1 VRGEKTGHRPP
12 GQTKVC
18 PHTAAIT
25 HLQTADKLA
34 AIMRILTL
42 SDYDLPGS
50 HTRSLS
56 FQRQPKAIQ
65 PASDGQPENCVGNFW
80 RFPTPLT
87 RKNIT
92 RSVSGSIPMRER
104 GKAQLRAWEIGRLAG
119 RLRCDAATRQASSY
133 RDWGHLQEIGRLAGL
148 VLHAYAFPCRSCRVQ
163 RGCDLL
169 ALLLTNKI
177 KRSPERG
184 PSLRQL
190 LRSNTSAKSGR
201 LSGQMSEQPRTISHD
216 ETSLAPLA
224 PTPRTTNIKQKENIS
239 TPAPQVEGLD
249 NRHSANRLTRQDN
262 HKSAKLQSKSPKD
275 DCPFDCHH
283 GIANTHG
290 NLMLPARNKE

>member
-1 VRGEKTGHRPP
+1 
-12 GQTKVC
+12 
-18 PHTAAIT
+18 
-25 HLQTADKLA
+25 
-34 AIMRILTL
+34 MRILAL
-42 SDYDLPGS
+42 DDYDLPGS

-56 FQRQPKAIQ
+56 FQRQSEAIES
-65 PASDGQPENCVGNFW
+65 ASDGQPENCVGNFW

-87 RKNIT
+87 RKNVT
-92 RSVSGSIPMRER
+92 RIVSGSIPTRER
-104 GKAQLRAWEIGRLAG
+104 GNAQLRAWEIGWLAG
-119 RLRCDAATRQASSY
+119 RHRWQASSY

-169 ALLLTNKI
+169 ALLPTNKI

-201 LSGQMSEQPRTISHD
+201 LSGHLSEQPRTISHD

-224 PTPRTTNIKQKENIS
+224 PTPRTTNIKQKENIC
-239 TPAPQVEGLD
+239 TPPL
-249 NRHSANRLTRQDN
+249 
-262 HKSAKLQSKSPKD
+262 KLK
-275 DCPFDCHH
+275 
-283 GIANTHG
+283 G
-290 NLMLPARNKE
+290 